1 MPPRAVIFDF
11 NGTISDD
18 ERILYS
24 VFSDMFAELGRPLS
38 QREYIDHLAGL
49 SDQAIVRGWLGERSD
64 LDQLVRE
71 RVRRYRQAVGDG
83 SSVGQDVRDAVHY
96 AASRVPVAIVSGA
109 ALDEVEPVIEAAG
122 LTDAFTALVCSDH
135 VDNGKPHPEGY
146 LRALELLALGAEPI
160 DPADVIAFEDT
171 EAGVLSAKAAGMR
184 CVAVLG
190 TLPAGR
196 LAAADEIVEAIDQ
209 PLLRR
214 LLG

>member
-1 MPPRAVIFDF
+1 MIFDF

-18 ERILYS
+18 EQVLYQ
-24 VFSDMFAELGRPLS
+24 VFSDMFAEHGRPLS

-49 SDQAIVRGWLGERSD
+49 SDEAIMRGWLGERAD

-71 RVRRYRQAVGDG
+71 RVHRYRQAAGDG
-83 SSVGQDVRDAVHY
+83 SSVGQGVRDAVHY
-96 AASRVPVAIVSGA
+96 AASQVPVAIVSGA
-109 ALDEVEPVIEAAG
+109 ALDEVGPVIEAAG
-122 LTDAFTALVCSDH
+122 LTEAFTALVCSDH

-146 LRALELLALGAEPI
+146 LKALELLTLGAQPI
-160 DPADVIAFEDT
+160 DPGDVIAFEDT
-171 EAGVLSAKAAGMR
+171 EAGVRSAKAAGMR

-196 LAAADEIVEAIDQ
+196 LAAADEIVEEIDE

-214 LLG
+214 VLSTP